1 MCHLSAHFGS
11 QDFLLDKQNMKLAR
25 HLIMHFIKT
34 VPTQTIRITN
44 QLDKRDVIV
53 YNINFLFIYCFI
65 NNIAYI
71 MIVKHLWMV
80 DLWCRKMLLIIISP

>member
-71 MIVKHLWMV
+71 MIVKHL
-80 DLWCRKMLLIIISP
+80 